1 MFKFTFLFLVFLT
14 ILPLELSA
22 QKVQTTELQEK
33 YSNYF
38 SEQDHSVFLHLNKT
52 TLLPKEQLWFSAYLY
67 KPFSNIPE
75 VQTTNLQVAIFGKK
89 NNKINSKI
97 IFVNGGK
104 GTGYFDL
111 KSLKPGVYTVAASI
125 DGSKE
130 NSYQQQIQI
139 LSNNFREPE
148 PGQFDL
154 QILPEGG
161 HLLADA
167 ENSVG
172 FKFLDS
178 TGKGKQIEGFLL
190 NDIGD
195 TLQTLKSN
203 KLGMGRFYLTPKP
216 NRKYIVQATVDSSSI
231 TTELP
236 EAKIY
241 GINLSIN
248 KLANNFIVSVKTNE
262 QSLPEVTK
270 QNYTLAIHN
279 GWDLQKMKVSFEKE
293 EFEKAIPIENE
304 ILNEGIN
311 IITIFDSKSN
321 PLVERMIFK
330 ELESQRISV
339 STNFIK
345 KEKDSLVLQ
354 LQSKQ
359 DSLAANSLSISILPA
374 KNSSYHPEHTS
385 LSWFQLKPYLRGN
398 IEQPEYY
405 FSNTI
410 DRRRRLY
417 DLDLLLLNQGWT
429 KYNWSEVFKSHSEN
443 RDIAKGFT
451 IQGTVNNEETEPGD
465 KVFLKS
471 EEAGLFEILE
481 LDEKKSFQLP
491 QLFIMDSTKIN
502 IGVTQGKKQKI
513 VKPSMYVRILPTED
527 HFKNFQ
533 ASAVENLKIV
543 DTDTKLPELG
553 DFENFIKTEVTLDT
567 ITIKSSRRE
576 KSEEIIKTNFGQLN
590 KIDAQTRKAHTYL
603 FSYLIMQ
610 GFQVYRNNLSVRI
623 FSRRFGRK
631 IEPAIQLD
639 GINLM
644 DNSIITELK
653 MDDIESVYINKT
665 GGAVMG
671 RTNIAGLI
679 RINTLSGSKRNNTNE
694 NYSPNTY
701 EFISD
706 TGFARNKE
714 FYVPQYRSY
723 NDKLFEKYGVIDW
736 KNEISLNKNGKTSFK
751 ILNTLQKEVIL
762 YIEGM
767 TIDGKLIS
775 EKQTVEIN

>member
-1 MFKFTFLFLVFLT
+1 MLRITLVLLLLLIT
-14 ILPLELSA
+14 PALKVSA
-22 QKVQTTELQEK
+22 QEHINSGLQES
-33 YSNYF
+33 YTNYF
-38 SEQDHSVFLHLNKT
+38 SKHDSSVFLHLNKT
-52 TLLPKEQLWFSAYLY
+52 TFLPEEQLWFAAYLY
-67 KPFSNIPE
+67 QPFTRIPDM
-75 VQTTNLQVAIFGKK
+75 QTTNLQVAIFGKD
-89 NNKINSKI
+89 NKEIISKT
-97 IFVNGGK
+97 IFVNSAK
-104 GTGYFDL
+104 GAGYIDLTNLNPGYYTIVASTGSRGRVF
-111 KSLKPGVYTVAASI
+111 
-125 DGSKE
+125 
-130 NSYQQQIQI
+130 QQHIQI
-139 LSNNFREPE
+139 ISGTTNKSIPSPL
-148 PGQFDL
+148 DL
-154 QILPEGG
+154 QLLPEGG
-161 HLLADA
+161 HLLADT
-167 ENSVG
+167 ENSIG

-178 TGKGKQIEGFLL
+178 NGRGKQIEALLL
-190 NDIGD
+190 NDKRD
-195 TLQTLKSN
+195 TLQVIKSN
-203 KLGMGRFYLTPKP
+203 RFGMGRFSLTPEP
-216 NRKYIVQATVDSSSI
+216 NKSYHIDATVGSQKVSKD
-231 TTELP
+231 LP
-236 EAKIY
+236 RAKES
-241 GINLSIN
+241 GINLSVN
-248 KLANNFIVSVKTNE
+248 RLGTNFIVSVRTNDKSMANIKD
-262 QSLPEVTK
+262 QSYELI
-270 QNYTLAIHN
+270 IHN
-279 GWDLQKMKVSFEKE
+279 GVELQKINFSFEKDQL
-293 EFEKAIPIENE
+293 KKTIPLDDN
-304 ILNEGIN
+304 ILNTGIN
-311 IITIFDSKSN
+311 ILTVFDSESN
-321 PLVERMIFK
+321 PLVERMIYK
-330 ELESQRISV
+330 DLEKDEISI
-339 STNFIK
+339 SSSFIK
-345 KEKDSLVLQ
+345 KESDSLVLE
-354 LQSKQ
+354 LQTEN
-359 DSLAANSLSISILPA
+359 DSIAANSLSISILP
-374 KNSSYHPEHTS
+374 KKSKSYLPENTI
-385 LSWFQLKPYLRGN
+385 LSWFKLKPYVRGN

-533 ASAVENLKIV
+533 ASAVENLKIEN
-543 DTDTKLPELG
+543 TDTKLPELG

-567 ITIKSSRRE
+567 ITIKSSKRE

-603 FSYLIMQ
+603 SSYLIMQ
-610 GFQVYRNNLSVRI
+610 GFQVYRNNLSVQI

-653 MDDIESVYINKT
+653 MDDIESVYVNKT

-701 EFISD
+701 EFIAD

-714 FYVPQYRSY
+714 FYAPQYRSY
-723 NDKLFEKYGVIDW
+723 SDRLFEEYGVIDW
-736 KNEISLNKNGKTSFK
+736 KNNIILDKNGKASFK
-751 ILNTLQKEVIL
+751 VLNTLQEEITL
-762 YIEGM
+762 FIEGM

-775 EKQTVEIN
+775 EQHTLEIN